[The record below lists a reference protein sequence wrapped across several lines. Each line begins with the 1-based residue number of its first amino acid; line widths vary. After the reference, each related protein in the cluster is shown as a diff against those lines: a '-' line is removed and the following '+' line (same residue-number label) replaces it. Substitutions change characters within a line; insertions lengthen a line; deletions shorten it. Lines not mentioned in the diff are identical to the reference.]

1 MGHQHG
7 LDFRVV
13 VERVTQG
20 AQVDDFSKWETQR
33 DDVGAVDCRNISESV
48 PEHSDRGIDH
58 FVAW

>member
-1 MGHQHG
+1 MGHQDG
-7 LDFRVV
+7 LDFRVA

-20 AQVDDFSKWETQR
+20 VQVDDFSKWETQR
-33 DDVGAVDCRNISESV
+33 DDFGAVDCGDIGESV